1 MGETYMAKHKKRMGK
16 PAKILLWFIATIVVI
31 AAAALIFVN
40 VYIGKSKAVI
50 EGNVQLAVLDENVT
64 VTRDENG
71 VPHLDAKSDADL
83 YRAQGYVHAQDRLF
97 QMDLARRQASGRLSE
112 VVGAKA
118 IDTDKQFRTFSLR
131 NAAEKSFDTY
141 SDDAKQVLGWY
152 ADGVNA
158 FIEEVKGNGK
168 LSYEFKLL
176 GYEPEQWTPID
187 SLTIG
192 KYMAY
197 DLGGKWTP
205 QAMRHWALNNY
216 SEEKA
221 QDLFI
226 TYPENA
232 ESIMEANLKNPV
244 QVTGQFDPGL
254 LPHEFNGSNNWV
266 VSGDKTKSGMPL
278 LADDPH
284 LGLSTPSIWHQI
296 HLKSPE
302 QNVSGVIFAG
312 IPGIILGHN
321 EKVAWGVTNVGPDVQ
336 DLYIEIPNP
345 DDPTQFQYDDEWEQ
359 AEVRDETISVKG
371 EKDVPFEVLVTRHG
385 PIITDVIYKDEKPD
399 AVFSMQW
406 TALEPSNEL
415 EAIMDLNKA
424 DDWESFETALE
435 AFSAPAQN
443 FVFASTDGTIA
454 FKANGKI
461 PIRKKGDAQLPV
473 PGNSSEYGWDGY
485 VPYDELPTVVNPKE
499 GFIATANNEVV
510 DEKYPYHITKFW
522 AQPYR
527 YERIAGVLRDGD
539 DFTAD
544 DMMKLQMDQKNLHA
558 GEFLDS
564 LIGSIE
570 KMDRKGRYKEVLAQ
584 MKDWDQ
590 VDSVD
595 ASQPLVFHKLMKQLP
610 MTMFASDMP
619 ADVYEF
625 MPGKPQL
632 TDQFLRNAYAGDPS
646 TWVEEY
652 GGVDQWV
659 YDAFEKTMASLKEDY
674 GDKSEKW
681 QWGDFHQLVFP
692 HPLSSASPILA
703 RFLDP
708 QKQPVGGSGITVQ
721 AASFKDDGSANHG
734 ASWRFVADLDDLS
747 KAYHIVGPGQ
757 SGHVKSQWFHDQA
770 DDWVRGDFHETILEG
785 DVKDGNVL
793 TLEAK

>member
-1 MGETYMAKHKKRMGK
+1 MAKHKKRMGK
-16 PAKILLWFIATIVVI
+16 PAKILLWFIATLVVI

-40 VYIGKSKAVI
+40 VYIGKSKPVI
-50 EGNVQLAVLDENVT
+50 EGNVQLDVLDENVT

-141 SDDAKQVLGWY
+141 SDDAKQVLEWY
-152 ADGVNA
+152 ADGVNE
-158 FIEEVKGNGK
+158 FIGEVKDNGK

-176 GYEPEQWTPID
+176 GYEPEKWTPID

-221 QDLFI
+221 QELFI

-244 QVTGQFDPGL
+244 QVTGQFDPGI

-345 DDPTQFQYDDEWEQ
+345 DDPTQFQYDDKWEQ

-371 EKDVPFEVLVTRHG
+371 EKDVPFEVMVTRHG
-385 PIITDVIYKDEKPD
+385 PIITDVIYKDEKPG

-485 VPYDELPTVVNPKE
+485 IPYDELPTVVNPKE

-527 YERIAGVLRDGD
+527 YERIAEVLRDGD

-570 KMDRKGRYKEVLAQ
+570 KMDRKERYKEILGQ

-610 MTMFASDMP
+610 VTMFASDMP

-674 GDKSEKW
+674 GDKSENW

-692 HPLSSASPILA
+692 HPLSSASTILA
-703 RFLDP
+703 NFLDP
-708 QKQPVGGSGITVQ
+708 KKQPVGGSGITVQ

-770 DDWVRGDFHETILEG
+770 DDWVRGDFHETVLEG

>member
-1 MGETYMAKHKKRMGK
+1 MAKHAQHKKRMGK
-16 PAKILLWFIATIVVI
+16 PAKVILWILATLVAV

-40 VYIGKSKAVI
+40 VYIGNSKAVI
-50 EGNVQLAVLDENVT
+50 EGNVQLSVLDENVT

-141 SDDAKQVLGWY
+141 SDDAKQVLEWY
-152 ADGVNA
+152 TDGVNE
-158 FIEEVKGNGK
+158 FIEEVKDNGK

-176 GYEPEQWTPID
+176 GYEPEPWTPID

-205 QAMRHWALNNY
+205 QAMRHWALNQY
-216 SEEKA
+216 PEEKA
-221 QDLFI
+221 KELFI

-232 ESIMEANLKNPV
+232 ESIMEANIKNPV

-266 VSGDKTKSGMPL
+266 VSGDKTISGMPL

-345 DDPTQFQYDDEWEQ
+345 DNPTQFQYDDEWEQ
-359 AEVRDETISVKG
+359 AEVRDETIRVKD
-371 EKDVPFEVLVTRHG
+371 EEDVPFEVVVTRHG

-435 AFSAPAQN
+435 AFGAPAQN

-527 YERIAGVLRDGD
+527 YERIAEVLREGD

-544 DMMKLQMDQKNLHA
+544 DMMDLQMDQKNLHA

-570 KMDRKGRYKEVLAQ
+570 KMDRKGSYKEILALL
-584 MKDWDQ
+584 KDWNQ

-595 ASQPLVFHKLMKQLP
+595 APQPLVFHKLMKQLP
-610 MTMFASDMP
+610 VTMFASDMP

-632 TDQFLRNAYAGDPS
+632 TDQFLRNAYNGDPS

-659 YDAFEKTMASLKEDY
+659 FDAFEKSMASLKEDY
-674 GDKSEKW
+674 GDNYEKW

-692 HPLSSASPILA
+692 HPLSSASPVLA

-708 QKQPVGGSGITVQ
+708 EKQPVGGSGITVQ

-770 DDWVRGDFHETILEG
+770 DDWVRGDFHETVLEG
-785 DVKDGNVL
+785 DVKDGHVL

>member
-1 MGETYMAKHKKRMGK
+1 MAKNAQHKKRMGK
-16 PAKILLWFIATIVVI
+16 PAKVILWILATLVTV

-50 EGNVQLAVLDENVT
+50 EGNVQLSVLDENVT

-152 ADGVNA
+152 ADGVNE
-158 FIEEVKGNGK
+158 FIEEVKDNGK

-176 GYEPEQWTPID
+176 GYEPEPWTPID

-205 QAMRHWALNNY
+205 QAMRHWALNQY
-216 SEEKA
+216 PEEKA
-221 QDLFI
+221 KELFI

-232 ESIMEANLKNPV
+232 ESIMEANMKNPV

-359 AEVRDETISVKG
+359 AEVRDETIRVKD
-371 EKDVPFEVLVTRHG
+371 EEDVPFEVVVTRHG

-461 PIRKKGDAQLPV
+461 PIRKQGDAQLPV

-485 VPYDELPTVVNPKE
+485 VPYDELPTVVNPEE

-527 YERIAGVLRDGD
+527 YERIAEVLREGD
-539 DFTAD
+539 DFTAE
-544 DMMKLQMDQKNLHA
+544 DMMDLQMDQKNLHA

-570 KMDRKGRYKEVLAQ
+570 KMDRKGSYKGILTQ
-584 MKDWDQ
+584 LKDWDQ
-590 VDSVD
+590 MDSVD
-595 ASQPLVFHKLMKQLP
+595 APQPLVFHKLMKQLP
-610 MTMFASDMP
+610 VTMFASDMP

-632 TDQFLRNAYAGDPS
+632 TDQFLRNAYNGDPS

-659 YDAFEKTMASLKEDY
+659 FDAFEKTMASLKEDY
-674 GDKSEKW
+674 GDNYGKW

-692 HPLSSASPILA
+692 HPLSSASPVLA

-708 QKQPVGGSGITVQ
+708 KKQPVGGSGITVQ

-757 SGHVKSQWFHDQA
+757 SGHMKSQWFHDQA
-770 DDWVRGDFHETILEG
+770 DDWVRGDFHETVLEG
-785 DVKDGNVL
+785 DVKDGHVL

>member
-1 MGETYMAKHKKRMGK
+1 MAKHAQHKKRMGK
-16 PAKILLWFIATIVVI
+16 PAKVILWILATLVAI

-50 EGNVQLAVLDENVT
+50 EGNVQLSVLDDNVT

-141 SDDAKQVLGWY
+141 SDDAKQVLEWY
-152 ADGVNA
+152 TDGVNE
-158 FIEEVKGNGK
+158 FIEEVKDNGK

-176 GYEPEQWTPID
+176 GYEPEPWTPID

-205 QAMRHWALNNY
+205 QAMRHWALNEY

-221 QDLFI
+221 QELFI

-232 ESIMEANLKNPV
+232 ESIMEANKKNPV

-254 LPHEFNGSNNWV
+254 LPYEFNGSNNWV

-359 AEVRDETISVKG
+359 AEVRDETIRVKD
-371 EKDVPFEVLVTRHG
+371 EEDVPFEVIVTRHG

-485 VPYDELPTVVNPKE
+485 VPYDELPTVVNPEE

-527 YERIAGVLRDGD
+527 YERIAEVLREGD

-544 DMMKLQMDQKNLHA
+544 DMMDLQMDQKNLHA

-570 KMDRKGRYKEVLAQ
+570 KMDRKGSYKEILAQ
-584 MKDWDQ
+584 LKDWNQ

-595 ASQPLVFHKLMKQLP
+595 APQPLVFHKLMKQLP
-610 MTMFASDMP
+610 VTMFASDMP

-632 TDQFLRNAYAGDPS
+632 TDQFLRNAYNGDPS

-659 YDAFEKTMASLKEDY
+659 FDAFEKTMASLKEDY
-674 GDKSEKW
+674 GDNYEKW

-692 HPLSSASPILA
+692 HPLSSASPVLA

-708 QKQPVGGSGITVQ
+708 EKQPVGGSGITVQ

-770 DDWVRGDFHETILEG
+770 DDWVRGDFHETVLEG
-785 DVKDGNVL
+785 NVKDGHVL

>member
-1 MGETYMAKHKKRMGK
+1 MGK
-16 PAKILLWFIATIVVI
+16 PAKIILWILSTLVVV

-40 VYIGKSKAVI
+40 VYIGESKAVI
-50 EGNVQLAVLDENVT
+50 EGNVQLTVLDENVT

-71 VPHLDAKSDADL
+71 VPHLEAKSDADL

-97 QMDLARRQASGRLSE
+97 QMDLARRQASGRLAE

-141 SDDAKQVLGWY
+141 SNDAKQVLEWY
-152 ADGVNA
+152 ADGVNE
-158 FIEEVKGNGK
+158 FIEEVKDNGK

-424 DDWESFETALE
+424 DDWKSFETALE

-485 VPYDELPTVVNPKE
+485 IPYDELPTVVNPKE

-527 YERIAGVLRDGD
+527 YERIAEVLREGD
-539 DFTAD
+539 EFTAD
-544 DMMKLQMDQKNLHA
+544 DMMDLQMDQKNLHA
-558 GEFLDS
+558 GEFLES
-564 LIGSIE
+564 LMGSIE
-570 KMDRKGRYKEVLAQ
+570 KMDRKGSYNEILALL
-584 MKDWDQ
+584 KDWDQ

-595 ASQPLVFHKLMKQLP
+595 APQPLVFHKLMKQLP
-610 MTMFASDMP
+610 VTMFASDMP

-632 TDQFLRNAYAGDPS
+632 TDQFLRNAYNGDPS

-659 YDAFEKTMASLKEDY
+659 FDAFEKTVAGLKEDY
-674 GDKSEKW
+674 GDKYEKW

-708 QKQPVGGSGITVQ
+708 KKQPVGGSGITVQ

-734 ASWRFVADLDDLS
+734 ASWRFVADLNDLS

-757 SGHVKSQWFHDQA
+757 SGHMKSQWFHDQA

-785 DVKDGNVL
+785 DVKDGHVL

>member
-1 MGETYMAKHKKRMGK
+1 MAKHAQHQKRMGK
-16 PAKILLWFIATIVVI
+16 PLKILLWILAALVVI
-31 AAAALIFVN
+31 VAAALIFVN
-40 VYIGKSKAVI
+40 VYIGKSKPLI
-50 EGNVQLAVLDENVT
+50 EGNVQLSVLDEDVT

-71 VPHLDAKSDADL
+71 VPHLEATSDADL

-141 SDDAKQVLGWY
+141 GDDAKQVLEWY

-158 FIEEVKGNGK
+158 FMDEVKDNGK

-176 GYEPEQWTPID
+176 GYEPEPWTPID

-205 QAMRHWALNNY
+205 QAMRHWALNHY

-244 QVTGQFDPGL
+244 QVTGQFDPEL

-359 AEVRDETISVKG
+359 AEVRDETIRVKD
-371 EKDVPFEVLVTRHG
+371 EEDVPFEVVVTRHG
-385 PIITDVIYKDEKPD
+385 PIITDIIYEDEKPD

-435 AFSAPAQN
+435 SFSAPAQN

-485 VPYDELPTVVNPKE
+485 VPYDELPTLVNPDE

-527 YERIAGVLRDGD
+527 YERIAEVLRDGD
-539 DFTAD
+539 DFTAK
-544 DMMKLQMDQKNLHA
+544 DMMNLQMDQKNLHA

-570 KMDRKGRYKEVLAQ
+570 KLDRKGSYTKVLDEMKE
-584 MKDWDQ
+584 WDQ
-590 VDSVD
+590 VDSAD
-595 ASQPLVFHKLMKQLP
+595 APQPLIFHKLMKQLP
-610 MTMFASDMP
+610 VTMFASDMP

-632 TDQFLRNAYAGDPS
+632 TDQFLRSAYKGDPS
-646 TWVEEY
+646 SWVAEY

-659 YDAFEKTMASLKEDY
+659 FDAFEKTIASLKEEY

-681 QWGDFHQLVFP
+681 KWGDFHQLVFP
-692 HPLSSASPILA
+692 HPLSGASPILA

-708 QKQPVGGSGITVQ
+708 KKQPVGGSGITVQ

-734 ASWRFVADLDDLS
+734 ASWRFVADMDDLS

-770 DDWVRGDFHETILEG
+770 DDWVRGDFHETVLTG
-785 DVKDGNVL
+785 DVKDGHVL

>member
-1 MGETYMAKHKKRMGK
+1 MAKHKKRMGK
-16 PAKILLWFIATIVVI
+16 PTKVLLWFIAALVVI

-40 VYIGKSKAVI
+40 VYIGKSKPVI
-50 EGNVQLAVLDENVT
+50 EGNVQLAVLDEDVT

-71 VPHLDAKSDADL
+71 VPHVDAKSDADL

-141 SDDAKQVLGWY
+141 SDDAKQVLEWY
-152 ADGVNA
+152 ADGVNE
-158 FIEEVKGNGK
+158 FIGEVKDNGK

-176 GYEPEQWTPID
+176 GYEPEPWTPID

-266 VSGDKTKSGMPL
+266 VSGDKTKSGIPL

-415 EAIMDLNKA
+415 EAIMDLNKS

-527 YERIAGVLRDGD
+527 YERIAEVLRDGD

-544 DMMKLQMDQKNLHA
+544 DMIKLQMDQKNLHA

-564 LIGSIE
+564 LIASIE
-570 KMDRKGRYKEVLAQ
+570 KMDRKGRYKEILAQ

-595 ASQPLVFHKLMKQLP
+595 ASQPLVFHKLMKQLSV
-610 MTMFASDMP
+610 TMFASDMP

-632 TDQFLRNAYAGDPS
+632 TDQFLRNAYAGNPS

-692 HPLSSASPILA
+692 HPLSSASPILQ

-708 QKQPVGGSGITVQ
+708 KKQPVGGSGITVQ

-770 DDWVRGDFHETILEG
+770 DDWVRGDFHETVLDG

>member
-1 MGETYMAKHKKRMGK
+1 MAKHKKRMGK
-16 PAKILLWFIATIVVI
+16 PAKILLWFIATLVVI

-40 VYIGKSKAVI
+40 VYIGKSKPVI
-50 EGNVQLAVLDENVT
+50 EGNVQLDVLDENVT

-141 SDDAKQVLGWY
+141 SDDAKQVLEWY
-152 ADGVNA
+152 ADGVNE
-158 FIEEVKGNGK
+158 FIGEVKDNGK

-176 GYEPEQWTPID
+176 GYEPEKWTPID

-221 QDLFI
+221 QELFI

-244 QVTGQFDPGL
+244 QVTGQFDPGI

-345 DDPTQFQYDDEWEQ
+345 DDPTQFQYDDKWEQ
-359 AEVRDETISVKG
+359 AEVRDETISVKD
-371 EKDVPFEVLVTRHG
+371 EKDVPFEVMVTRHG
-385 PIITDVIYKDEKPD
+385 PIITDVIYKDEKPG

-485 VPYDELPTVVNPKE
+485 IPYDELPTVVNPKE

-527 YERIAGVLRDGD
+527 YERIAEVLRDGD

-564 LIGSIE
+564 LITSIE
-570 KMDRKGRYKEVLAQ
+570 KMDRKGKYKEILAQ
-584 MKDWDQ
+584 MKEWDQ

-610 MTMFASDMP
+610 VTMFASDMP

-646 TWVEEY
+646 IWVEEY

-692 HPLSSASPILA
+692 HPLSSASPILE

-708 QKQPVGGSGITVQ
+708 KKQPVGGSGITVQ

-757 SGHVKSQWFHDQA
+757 SGHMKSQWFHDQA
-770 DDWVRGDFHETILEG
+770 DDWVRGDFHETVLDG
-785 DVKDGNVL
+785 VVKDGNVL

>member
-1 MGETYMAKHKKRMGK
+1 MAKHKKKMGK
-16 PAKILLWFIATIVVI
+16 LTKVLLWFIATIVVI

-40 VYIGKSKAVI
+40 VSIGKSKPVI
-50 EGNVQLAVLDENVT
+50 EGNVQLAVLDDDVT

-71 VPHLDAKSDADL
+71 VPHVDAKSDADL

-141 SDDAKQVLGWY
+141 SDDAKQVLEWY
-152 ADGVNA
+152 ADGVNE
-158 FIEEVKGNGK
+158 FIGEVKDNGK

-176 GYEPEQWTPID
+176 GYEPEPWTPID

-205 QAMRHWALNNY
+205 QAMRHWALNNF

-527 YERIAGVLRDGD
+527 YERIAEVLRDGD

-558 GEFLDS
+558 REFLDS

-570 KMDRKGRYKEVLAQ
+570 KMDRKGRYKEILAQ

-610 MTMFASDMP
+610 VTMFASDMP

-692 HPLSSASPILA
+692 HPLSSASPILQ

-708 QKQPVGGSGITVQ
+708 KKQPVGGSGITVQ

-770 DDWVRGDFHETILEG
+770 DDWVRGDFHETVLEG

>member
-1 MGETYMAKHKKRMGK
+1 MARHAQHKKRMGK
-16 PAKILLWFIATIVVI
+16 PMKSILWIVAILVAV

-40 VYIGKSKAVI
+40 VYIGKSKPVI
-50 EGNVQLAVLDENVT
+50 EGNAQLSVLDEDVT

-71 VPHLDAKSDADL
+71 VPHIEAKSDADL

-131 NAAEKSFDTY
+131 NAAEKSYDTY
-141 SDDAKQVLGWY
+141 GEDAKQVLEWY

-158 FIEEVKGNGK
+158 FMKEVKDNGK
-168 LSYEFKLL
+168 LSFEFKLL
-176 GYEPEQWTPID
+176 GYEPEPWTPID

-205 QAMRHWALNNY
+205 QAMRHWALNHY

-232 ESIMEANLKNPV
+232 ESIMEANLNNPV
-244 QVTGQFDPGL
+244 QVTGQFDPEL

-359 AEVRDETISVKG
+359 AEVRDETIKVKD
-371 EKDVPFEVLVTRHG
+371 EEDVPFEVLVTRHG
-385 PIITDVIYKDEKPD
+385 PIITDIIYENEKPD

-485 VPYDELPTVVNPKE
+485 VPYDELPTLVNPEE

-527 YERIAGVLRDGD
+527 YERIAEVLRDGD
-539 DFTAD
+539 EFTAK
-544 DMMKLQMDQKNLHA
+544 DMMNLQMDQKNLQA

-564 LIGSIE
+564 LMGSIE
-570 KMDRKGRYKEVLAQ
+570 KLDRKGSYTKILDQ

-590 VDSVD
+590 VDSAD
-595 ASQPLVFHKLMKQLP
+595 APQPLIFHKLMKQLP
-610 MTMFASDMP
+610 VTMFASDMP

-632 TDQFLRNAYAGDPS
+632 TDQFLRDAYNGDPS
-646 TWVEEY
+646 TWVAEY

-659 YDAFEKTMASLKEDY
+659 FDAFKKTIASLKEDY
-674 GDKSEKW
+674 GDNPEKW

-703 RFLDP
+703 RFMDP
-708 QKQPVGGSGITVQ
+708 KKQPVGGSGITVQ

-770 DDWVRGDFHETILEG
+770 DDWVRGDYHETVLIG
-785 DVKDGNVL
+785 DVKDGHVL

>member
-1 MGETYMAKHKKRMGK
+1 MAKHAQHKKRMGK
-16 PAKILLWFIATIVVI
+16 PAKVILWILATLVAI
-31 AAAALIFVN
+31 AAAALIFIN

-50 EGNVQLAVLDENVT
+50 EGNVQLSVLDDNVT

-141 SDDAKQVLGWY
+141 SDDAKQVLEWY
-152 ADGVNA
+152 TDGVNE
-158 FIEEVKGNGK
+158 FIEEVKDNGK

-176 GYEPEQWTPID
+176 GYEPEPWTPID

-205 QAMRHWALNNY
+205 QAMRHWALNEY

-221 QDLFI
+221 QELFI

-232 ESIMEANLKNPV
+232 ESIMEANKKNPV

-254 LPHEFNGSNNWV
+254 LPYEFNGSNNWV

-359 AEVRDETISVKG
+359 AEVRDETIRVKD
-371 EKDVPFEVLVTRHG
+371 EEDVPFEVIVTRHG

-485 VPYDELPTVVNPKE
+485 VPYDELPTVVNPEE

-527 YERIAGVLRDGD
+527 YERIAEVLREGD

-544 DMMKLQMDQKNLHA
+544 DMMDLQMDQKNLHA

-570 KMDRKGRYKEVLAQ
+570 KMDRKGSYKEILAQ
-584 MKDWDQ
+584 LKDWDQ

-595 ASQPLVFHKLMKQLP
+595 APQPLVFHKLMKQLP
-610 MTMFASDMP
+610 VAMFASDMP

-632 TDQFLRNAYAGDPS
+632 TDQFLRNAYNGDPS

-659 YDAFEKTMASLKEDY
+659 FDAFEKTMASLKEDY
-674 GDKSEKW
+674 GDNYEKW

-692 HPLSSASPILA
+692 HPLSSASPVLA

-708 QKQPVGGSGITVQ
+708 EKQPVGGSGITVQ

-770 DDWVRGDFHETILEG
+770 DDWLRGDFHETVLEG
-785 DVKDGNVL
+785 DVKDGHVL

>member
-1 MGETYMAKHKKRMGK
+1 MAKHAQHKKRMGK
-16 PAKILLWFIATIVVI
+16 PAKVILWILATLVAI

-40 VYIGKSKAVI
+40 VYIGNSKAVI
-50 EGNVQLAVLDENVT
+50 EGNVQLSVLDENVT

-141 SDDAKQVLGWY
+141 SDDAKQVLEWY
-152 ADGVNA
+152 TDGVNE
-158 FIEEVKGNGK
+158 FIEEVKDNGK

-176 GYEPEQWTPID
+176 GYEPEPWTPID

-205 QAMRHWALNNY
+205 QAMRHWALNQY
-216 SEEKA
+216 PEEKA
-221 QDLFI
+221 KELFI

-232 ESIMEANLKNPV
+232 ESIMEANIKNPV

-345 DDPTQFQYDDEWEQ
+345 DNPTQFQYDDEWEQ
-359 AEVRDETISVKG
+359 AEVRDETIRVKD
-371 EKDVPFEVLVTRHG
+371 EEDVPFEVVVTRHG

-527 YERIAGVLRDGD
+527 YERIAEVLREGD

-544 DMMKLQMDQKNLHA
+544 DMMDLQMDQKNLHA

-570 KMDRKGRYKEVLAQ
+570 KMDRKGSYKEILALL
-584 MKDWDQ
+584 KGWNQ

-595 ASQPLVFHKLMKQLP
+595 APQPLVFHKLMKQLP
-610 MTMFASDMP
+610 VTMFASDMP

-632 TDQFLRNAYAGDPS
+632 TDQFLRNAYNGDPS

-659 YDAFEKTMASLKEDY
+659 FDAFEKSMASLKEDY
-674 GDKSEKW
+674 GDNYEKW

-692 HPLSSASPILA
+692 HPLSSASPVLA

-708 QKQPVGGSGITVQ
+708 EKQPVGGSGITVQ

-770 DDWVRGDFHETILEG
+770 DDWVRGDFHETVLEG
-785 DVKDGNVL
+785 DVKDGHVL

>member
-1 MGETYMAKHKKRMGK
+1 MAKHAQHKKRMGK
-16 PAKILLWFIATIVVI
+16 PVKVLLWILTTLIVI
-31 AAAALIFVN
+31 AAAALIFAN
-40 VYIGKSKAVI
+40 VYIGKSKPMI
-50 EGNVQLAVLDENVT
+50 DGKVQLTILDENVT
-64 VTRDENG
+64 VIRDENG

-97 QMDLARRQASGRLSE
+97 QMDLARRQASGRLAE

-141 SDDAKQVLGWY
+141 GDDAKQVLEWY
-152 ADGVNA
+152 ADGVNE
-158 FIEEVKGNGK
+158 FIEEVKDNGK

-176 GYEPEQWTPID
+176 GYEPEPWTPID

-205 QAMRHWALNNY
+205 QAMRHWALNQY

-221 QDLFI
+221 MDLFI

-232 ESIMEANLKNPV
+232 ESIMEANMKNPV
-244 QVTGQFDPGL
+244 QVAGQFDPGL
-254 LPHEFNGSNNWV
+254 LPQEFNGSNNWV
-266 VSGDKTKSGMPL
+266 VSGDKTKSGKPL

-296 HLKSPE
+296 QLKSPE

-312 IPGIILGHN
+312 IPGVILGHN

-336 DLYIEIPNP
+336 DLYIETPNP
-345 DDPTQFQYDDEWEQ
+345 EDPTQFQYDGEWEQ

-371 EKDVPFEVLVTRHG
+371 EEDVPFEVLVTRHG
-385 PIITDVIYKDEKPD
+385 PVITDVIYKDEKPG

-424 DDWESFETALE
+424 EDWESFETALQ
-435 AFSAPAQN
+435 AFSSPAQN

-485 VPYDELPTVVNPKE
+485 IPYDELPTLVNPKE
-499 GFIATANNEVV
+499 GFIATANNEIV
-510 DEKYPYHITKFW
+510 DDNYPYHITKFW

-527 YERIAGVLRDGD
+527 YERIAEVLRSGD
-539 DFTAD
+539 QFVAE
-544 DMMKLQMDQKNLHA
+544 DMMDLQMDQKNLHA
-558 GEFLDS
+558 EEFLDD

-570 KMDRKGRYKEVLAQ
+570 RMDRKESYKGILAQ
-584 MKDWDQ
+584 LKDWDQ

-595 ASQPLVFHKLMKQLP
+595 APQPLLFHKLMKQLP
-610 MTMFASDMP
+610 VTMFAPDMP

-632 TDQFLRNAYAGDPS
+632 TDQFLRNAYNGDPS
-646 TWVEEY
+646 TWVLEY

-659 YDAFEKTMASLKEDY
+659 FDAFKKTVASLKEDY
-674 GDKSEKW
+674 GDNSEKW
-681 QWGDFHQLVFP
+681 QWGDYHQLVFP

-703 RFLDP
+703 HFLDP
-708 QKQPVGGSGITVQ
+708 KKQPVGGSGITVQ

-770 DDWVRGDFHETILEG
+770 DDWVRGDFHETLLQGE
-785 DVKDGNVL
+785 VKDGHVL